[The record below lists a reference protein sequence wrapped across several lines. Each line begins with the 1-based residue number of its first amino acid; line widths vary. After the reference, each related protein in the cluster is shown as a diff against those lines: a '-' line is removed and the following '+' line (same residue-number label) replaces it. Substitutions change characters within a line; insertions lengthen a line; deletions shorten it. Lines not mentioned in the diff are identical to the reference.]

1 MSTGNGQ
8 SLEDLFSCSQR
19 PGAWMGA
26 AYVIFQ
32 DPPDE
37 TRPMGH
43 TGAKWP
49 ADWAP
54 LKRNKSRSRSPLLKG
69 LSLLLLK
76 GVSLLMRLHP
86 KRVWTLQKMMLQTLH
101 SLCYDVCD
109 FHGGTL
115 EPVAMVS

>member
-8 SLEDLFSCSQR
+8 SLEDFFSCSQR

-54 LKRNKSRSRSPLLKG
+54 LKRRNKSRSRPPAAERAKPAAAEGGKLTDETTPKKG
-69 LSLLLLK
+69 VDSAKADATDIAQSLL
-76 GVSLLMRLHP
+76 
-86 KRVWTLQKMMLQTLH
+86 
-101 SLCYDVCD
+101 
-109 FHGGTL
+109 
-115 EPVAMVS
+115 

>member
-54 LKRNKSRSRSPLLKG
+54 LKRNKSRSRSPAAERAKPAAAEGGKLTDEITPK
-69 LSLLLLK
+69 K
-76 GVSLLMRLHP
+76 GVDSA
-86 KRVWTLQKMMLQTLH
+86 KDDAT
-101 SLCYDVCD
+101 DI
-109 FHGGTL
+109 
-115 EPVAMVS
+115 A